1 VHATLT
7 CRPATFARGFS
18 SAVASTIAAALSA
31 LASARRAAMPALALA
46 IAVALSTAPVA
57 AAARD
62 LPLDAPLGV
71 ATESPLRQLFLDVT
85 GADARPPSGA
95 RLAARWVISNSWTTR
110 TTFARG
116 DEAGFLQLDTQADA
130 LLLSAK
136 APWTSVWPGGADAPV
151 IGAVVRRLTTSVE
164 ARATV
169 WWGGWSDSVV
179 ETWHGLG
186 FTNFEREDHP
196 RDNVRVH
203 LSGGGDTAFDAR
215 GTQLSLGGLALRNQ
229 LLLAQGGSSLRA
241 SSPTSRTGGSPPAA
255 PRSRWAVSL
264 RFDLKLPLGSPSQ
277 LGSSGGT
284 DAGAGL
290 LFTAELAPRC
300 VVHANVFTS
309 AWQRLEGAVPLRP
322 RRLHHGA
329 ELSAAFVGRRWAL
342 LVENRLLSPVF
353 SDEWRRFGEEEI
365 TYPHLA
371 ATAAFATTRWHNQIS
386 VGLRRGA
393 FTAWFS
399 EDFTPGG
406 TRGSKYPFYN
416 SNTPDISAGV
426 ELARAL

>member
-1 VHATLT
+1 VW
-7 CRPATFARGFS
+7 R
-18 SAVASTIAAALSA
+18 
-31 LASARRAAMPALALA
+31 
-46 IAVALSTAPVA
+46 
-57 AAARD
+57 
-62 LPLDAPLGV
+62 
-71 ATESPLRQLFLDVT
+71 
-85 GADARPPSGA
+85 SG
-95 RLAARWVISNSWTTR
+95 
-110 TTFARG
+110 G
-116 DEAGFLQLDTQADA
+116 
-130 LLLSAK
+130 
-136 APWTSVWPGGADAPV
+136 DAPV
-151 IGAVVRRLTTSVE
+151 VGAVVRRLTTSVE

-179 ETWHGLG
+179 ETWHGVG

-215 GTQLSLGGLALRNQ
+215 GTQLSLGGLVLRNQ
-229 LLLAQGGSSLRA
+229 LLLVQGGSSLRA
-241 SSPTSRTGGSPPAA
+241 PPAE

-277 LGSSGGT
+277 LGGSGGT

-290 LFTAELAPRC
+290 LASAELARWC
-300 VVHANVFTS
+300 VVHANVFAS
-309 AWQRLEGAVPLRP
+309 AWQRFDGAVPLQP
-322 RRLHHGA
+322 RRFHQGA
-329 ELSAAFVGRRWAL
+329 ELSAAIVGRRWAL
-342 LVENRLLSPVF
+342 LIENRLLSPVF
-353 SDEWRRFGEEEI
+353 SDDWKRFGEEEI

-386 VGLRRGA
+386 VGLRRGF

-399 EDFTPGG
+399 EDFTPGR

-416 SNTPDISAGV
+416 SNTPDISVGV